1 MYKAEDE
8 ETDVIEAVCRGET
21 QSYGL
26 LVAKY
31 KKPLFNLAFRM
42 TGSYEDADDLA
53 QESFMRAFQALH
65 RFDRKKPFFTWLY
78 TITLNLIKNHLKRK
92 GRVVFEEVRE
102 DVLVKGC
109 VPDEGSCSTMAEENP
124 IAAVE
129 TCMQKLPHDLRE
141 ALVLRFYQDLPFDAV
156 AEILHLSLSAA
167 KMRVYR
173 GLERLREMMEEEAKE
188 SEKSKVESNEP

>member
-65 RFDRKKPFFTWLY
+65 RFDRRKPFFTWLY

-102 DVLVKGC
+102 DVLAKGC
-109 VPDEGSCSTMAEENP
+109 VPDEGSCSTVAEEDP

-173 GLERLREMMEEEAKE
+173 GLERLRVMMGEEA
-188 SEKSKVESNEP
+188 VESGK